1 MKNLIKRPVC
11 IFLCVLVALSSFTC
25 GAVGAYTSIYPE
37 GVTSQEAENAVSS
50 TDILL
55 KNILPVFTGKTLGD
69 IVKPLIYNSE
79 TLSSVTVSVY
89 KEISADA
96 SQLTSLGIDVSVEG
110 VAAALSGYPQVS
122 EALINAGSWE
132 NVNLSGVDWGVNEK
146 VGFADALSRVFS
158 PFNDLL
164 YMLLCSGT
172 YTFSGFIRING
183 GDGYTN
189 TIVPML
195 NALKC
200 KSIMSQADFSAQ
212 AQMDKNS
219 MVRNIVLCVFDFL
232 ESALVAPADAL
243 TDSLPSFS
251 YFVESGE
258 METAINALTEPIKN
272 NPLVEIATFLKLFDT
287 SMLELDIGSMLSE
300 GIGAMAGESGLELA
314 ELDTVRLSQCGSHNG
329 FEFVSDK
336 GRAYVE
342 IMRWLIDTLK
352 LNESSLATLTPEA
365 EESFISP
372 DMLKNL
378 LSSPTDNIVATL
390 IHLFTPSEVG
400 EAGEFSYPSVTA
412 AVVQYTPNLTKE
424 NYEKVLNE
432 IDDLLDEFVKE
443 GGSYSSIEA
452 LLSSSIY
459 TNKNIT
465 ALVKGIY
472 GALEKDGM
480 AEMLALLGIDI
491 TTSGVAEKLF
501 ESSYSATAAA
511 LRKASGW
518 SDVSDNMSWGFSNG
532 SRKGFQNALSAA
544 LRPLYPLLKV
554 VLAGEDMVIMES
566 ITVKG
571 GDGYNTAVIPIL
583 EALGCKESNIKTY
596 AQYLEGVNS
605 DALLNNITDPVF
617 DLLDEVFDNPVKTL
631 TAILPNIIYFLNNG
645 SLEVCLSNLLLPVTA
660 LTAKFED
667 LVEIDFDTA
676 SLTKELDI
684 NKLLSGM
691 LKGSGMKIAEFDI
704 NTLSG
709 MGTKSE
715 KTSKRTVNGQ
725 PVKYS
730 YIEADR
736 TGVLMSLLRVL
747 AKTIKLPG
755 NENLLMGTMGD
766 NPSFSAYTD
775 SISTQFAE
783 MSEDELIEW
792 LYNLLFKERAQ
803 IEIVVDEEYN
813 PTIIYKEE
821 KKAYT
826 ALYVA
831 GGALA
836 VTAIICGVV
845 YLNKKRLYY

>member
-1 MKNLIKRPVC
+1 MKNLIKRSVC

-25 GAVGAYTSIYPE
+25 GAVGAYTSAYPE

-96 SQLTSLGIDVSVEG
+96 SPLTSLGIDVSVEG

-200 KSIMSQADFSAQ
+200 KNIMSQADFSAQ

-251 YFVESGE
+251 FFVESGG
-258 METAINALTEPIKN
+258 MEAAINALTEPIKN

-300 GIGAMAGESGLELA
+300 GIGTMAGESGLKLA
-314 ELDTVRLSQCGSHNG
+314 ELDTARLSQCGSHNG

-378 LSSPTDNIVATL
+378 LSSPTDNIVAAL

-443 GGSYSSIEA
+443 GGSYNSIEA

-472 GALEKDGM
+472 GALEKEGM
-480 AEMLALLGIDI
+480 AEMLALLGVDI

-501 ESSYSATAAA
+501 ESNYSAAATA

-532 SRKGFQNALSAA
+532 SRKGFRNALSAA

-660 LTAKFED
+660 LTAKFEG

-755 NENLLMGTMGD
+755 NENLLMGAMGD

-821 KKAYT
+821 KKDYT